1 MTAQD
6 FITVPQK
13 AKLRVVDFLLLAD
26 AGAFQDYART
36 ELIEGEIWVVNAI
49 HTRHARAHAALTVEL
64 GIALKTSGSSL
75 FLYTAPSTELSDDSM
90 PEPDIAIAD
99 PNDARTLQGR
109 SVRIAIE
116 ISDATLDTD
125 MGRKARLYARYGV
138 PEYWVVDVEGRV
150 IHQMWTPAG
159 ESYAERREV
168 AFGESISA
176 ASVIDLSVSSAA
188 LCYGD

>member
-13 AKLRVVDFLLLAD
+13 AKLRVADFLLLAD

-49 HTRHARAHAALTVEL
+49 HTRHARAHAALNGEL
-64 GIALKTSGSSL
+64 WAALKAMASPL
-75 FLYTAPSTELSDDSM
+75 VLYTAPSTELSDDSM

-99 PNDARTLQGR
+99 PNDARTLQGG

-125 MGRKARLYARYGV
+125 MGRKARLYARHGV

-150 IHQMWTPAG
+150 IHQMWSPAG
-159 ESYAERREV
+159 DSYAERREI
-168 AFGESISA
+168 AFGGPISA
-176 ASVIDLSVSSAA
+176 ATVIDLSVNSAA